1 MSPSRNRPPPLSD
14 NQRAV
19 LEAVAREIDDLFSL
33 VREANNQQPIILGF
47 RRLSAAIRKRLAAAE
62 PAAQAARN
70 RAGKWYDGRRQ
81 PSAHA
86 P

>member
-1 MSPSRNRPPPLSD
+1 
-14 NQRAV
+14 V
-19 LEAVAREIDDLFSL
+19 LEAVAREIDDLFGL

-70 RAGKWYDGRRQ
+70 RAGKTV
-81 PSAHA
+81 
-86 P
+86 